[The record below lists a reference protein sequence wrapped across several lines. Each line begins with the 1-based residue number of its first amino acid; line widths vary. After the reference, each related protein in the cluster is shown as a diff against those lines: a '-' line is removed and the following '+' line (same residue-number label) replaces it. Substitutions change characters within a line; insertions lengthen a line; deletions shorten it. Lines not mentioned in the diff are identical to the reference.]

1 MTAFSSFNRSA
12 IVCALAI
19 SFSPISIRAQ
29 TTQPGKS
36 DIKPEVVSPL
46 GVKHF
51 AQPDDKGEIAKAQEK
66 VASAPKDVELII
78 ALGRAQA
85 TAWYYNDAI
94 ETYTR
99 GIKIAPDNA
108 MLYRHR
114 GHRYISTRQF
124 DKAVADLMRASK
136 IKGDDFDIWYHLGLA
151 HYLKGEFA
159 KAAVSYERCYA
170 VAEKNRAEAEAN
182 KEGRDDSLVAIS
194 DWLYMT
200 YRRMKKDPEASRV
213 LEKITP
219 AMLVKEN
226 KSYYERLLLYK
237 GLKKEEELVNV
248 EKATDLEIATVGYG
262 IGNWYF
268 YNGNRVKAE
277 EYFRKIVSGKYWP
290 AFGFIAAEAE
300 LARGRL

>member
-19 SFSPISIRAQ
+19 SFSQISIRAQ

-36 DIKPEVVSPL
+36 EIKPEVVSPL
-46 GVKHF
+46 GVKHY

-66 VASAPKDVELII
+66 VASAPNNVELII

-85 TAWYYNDAI
+85 NAWNYNNAI

-99 GIKIAPDNA
+99 GIKIAPENA

-124 DKAVADLMRASK
+124 DRAVADLMRASK

-151 HYLKGEFA
+151 HYLKGEFT

-170 VAEKNRAEAEAN
+170 VAEKNRTETEAN

-200 YRRMKKDPEASRV
+200 YRRMKKDPEAARV

-219 AMLVKEN
+219 AMLIKEN
-226 KSYYERLLLYK
+226 KSYYERLLFYK
-237 GLKKEEELVNV
+237 GFKKEEELVNV

-262 IGNWYF
+262 IGNWYL
-268 YNGNRVKAE
+268 YNGDPKKAE

-300 LARGRL
+300 LARKK